1 MLTQDKVDIQFSEFY
16 AKAVGLCVAVELVC
30 SWEQG
35 ESRNS
40 CSATLLISYQTDDD
54 RS

>member
-1 MLTQDKVDIQFSEFY
+1 MLTQDSVGIQLSGFY
-16 AKAVGLCVAVELVC
+16 AKVVGLCVAVELIC

-40 CSATLLISYQTDDD
+40 YSATLLISYQTHDD
-54 RS
+54 

>member
-1 MLTQDKVDIQFSEFY
+1 MLTQDAVDIQFSEFY

-40 CSATLLISYQTDDD
+40 YSATLLISHQTEDD
-54 RS
+54 